1 MRAIHIE
8 KLDSLEA
15 DTFIN
20 AFVRF
25 CARRGVPE
33 KVWSDN
39 GTNFVEREK
48 KLREAVRNWKD
59 DSKAKAHLLQEES
72 KWEFN
77 PPAASHTG
85 GIWVRE
91 IRTVRKVLNVIL
103 REQIVDDERFSTLF

>member
-1 MRAIHIE
+1 MRAIHIG

-25 CARRGVPE
+25 CARRGLPE

-48 KLREAVRNWKD
+48 KLRETMRNWKD
-59 DSKAKAHLLQEES
+59 DSKAKSSSSA
-72 KWEFN
+72 
-77 PPAASHTG
+77 G
-85 GIWVRE
+85 
-91 IRTVRKVLNVIL
+91 
-103 REQIVDDERFSTLF
+103 REQVGVQSPGSFPYGRDMGKGDQNG

>member
-1 MRAIHIE
+1 MRATCIRIE

-15 DTFIN
+15 DTLIN

-33 KVWSDN
+33 KVGSDN
-39 GTNFVEREK
+39 GTNFVEGEK
-48 KLREAVRNWKD
+48 ELREAMRNWKD

-77 PPAASHTG
+77 PPAVFHME
-85 GIWVRE
+85 GIWERE
-91 IRTVRKVLNVIL
+91 I
-103 REQIVDDERFSTLF
+103 